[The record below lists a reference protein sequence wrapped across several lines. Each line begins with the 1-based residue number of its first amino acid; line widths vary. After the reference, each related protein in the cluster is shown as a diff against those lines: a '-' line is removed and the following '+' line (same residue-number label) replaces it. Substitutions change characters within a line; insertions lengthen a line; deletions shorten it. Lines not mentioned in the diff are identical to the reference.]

1 MKAASQPAST
11 VSTLALLAALTST
24 YGCRGWTMDYGD
36 PAAQFDAREAIAVA
50 ADYLGEKVS
59 VRGEVLTVNAASP
72 DQYIV
77 KMKGGLEAVFKGVI
91 RRDDLW
97 EIGEVAYIDG
107 IVAVATSTGVVLSPA
122 MMRDPTASF
131 DPERR

>member
-1 MKAASQPAST
+1 
-11 VSTLALLAALTST
+11 
-24 YGCRGWTMDYGD
+24 MDYGD

>member
-1 MKAASQPAST
+1 MMKSSHSASAT
-11 VSTLALLAALTST
+11 STLALFAALTST
-24 YGCRGWTMDYGD
+24 YACRGWTMDYGD
-36 PAAQFDAREAIAVA
+36 PAAQFDAREAVAVA
-50 ADYLGEKVS
+50 TDYLGEKVS
-59 VRGEVLTVNAASP
+59 VRGVVRTVNAASP

-77 KMKGGLEAVFKGVI
+77 TIEGGVEAVFKGAA

-97 EIGEVAYIDG
+97 EIGEVAYVDG

-131 DPERR
+131 DPQRR

>member
-1 MKAASQPAST
+1 
-11 VSTLALLAALTST
+11 
-24 YGCRGWTMDYGD
+24 MDYGD
-36 PAAQFDAREAIAVA
+36 PAAQFDAREAVAVA
-50 ADYLGEKVS
+50 TDYLGEKVS
-59 VRGEVLTVNAASP
+59 VRGVVRTVNAASP

-77 KMKGGLEAVFKGVI
+77 TIEGGVEAVFKGAA

-97 EIGEVAYIDG
+97 EIGEVAYVDG

-131 DPERR
+131 DPQRR